1 MLFSGESGVSE
12 VKKVVHLSKV
22 ERNCRICHLGLE
34 GGGGT
39 DPASGVPID
48 LGCSCKGDLGAAY
61 KQCAET
67 WFKIT
72 GDTTCEICGVTAFN
86 NSSGQINEANSSTAT
101 AGSVPAP
108 MIQVET

>member
-1 MLFSGESGVSE
+1 MSAPETTHHRRLATGGSGASDSDD
-12 VKKVVHLSKV
+12 SDDIQCCSV
-22 ERNCRICHLGLE
+22 ERVGFRRICHLGLE

-48 LGCSCKGDLGAAY
+48 FGCSCKGDLGAAY

-72 GDTTCEICGVTAFN
+72 GDT
-86 NSSGQINEANSSTAT
+86 
-101 AGSVPAP
+101 
-108 MIQVET
+108 

>member
-1 MLFSGESGVSE
+1 MEEVDLESGLLE

-22 ERNCRICHLGLE
+22 ERHCRICHLGLE

-48 LGCSCKGDLGAAY
+48 LGCSCKGDLGAAH

-67 WFKIT
+67 WFKIEE
-72 GDTTCEICGVTAFN
+72 DT
-86 NSSGQINEANSSTAT
+86 
-101 AGSVPAP
+101 
-108 MIQVET
+108 